1 SGCSSHGS
9 CGWRLENRRMTE
21 NDDRRDAPAT
31 EEPPRARVHVA
42 EWSPWV
48 WILPAAALI
57 LVGFLV
63 IRYGLFGGGDITV
76 RFVEAR
82 GLERYSPVRYKG
94 AKVGTVQKITIDEES
109 NEVIVGIT
117 MDASMNYALRKGTR
131 FWIVEPGLEGGGLG
145 SLISG
150 TYVAMAPGE
159 GEDAREFRGQE
170 YAPIMAA
177 PEAGKIFILRTET
190 MGSMSAGAPVQF
202 EGIRVGRVLGAEWD
216 DRARAVRVHV
226 FVVRRFENHVREST
240 RFYRSGGLGISLAG
254 GKISMGESSLSSILT
269 GGLAFY
275 TPDVLAGPPAKEGTQ
290 FELYESQAEAI
301 AASDG
306 PHLTYLTYFPG
317 AVGGLSAGTRVEM
330 RGIQVGRVRDVR
342 LRYIEQNATL
352 QTPVT
357 IEIDPR
363 KLEIVMPPTRA
374 DLRATMNAALDSLIR
389 KGMRAQLATSLILP
403 GAGAVSLDIVARP
416 NTARLITSQDPPIIP
431 AAGAGPGLEA
441 VLASANR
448 LAARIERVPIEQIA
462 GDLHSAA
469 ARVNRLV
476 QDPALDQSIQRLNS
490 SLAEIERVSK
500 TVGANVD
507 PIVQS
512 LRNAATSA
520 ETAAGRARELMGDGP
535 QQNYDLAELVKE
547 LTRAAESVRALANY
561 LTENP
566 DALLKGRPE

>member
-1 SGCSSHGS
+1 
-9 CGWRLENRRMTE
+9 
-21 NDDRRDAPAT
+21 
-31 EEPPRARVHVA
+31 
-42 EWSPWV
+42 
-48 WILPAAALI
+48 
-57 LVGFLV
+57 
-63 IRYGLFGGGDITV
+63 
-76 RFVEAR
+76 
-82 GLERYSPVRYKG
+82 
-94 AKVGTVQKITIDEES
+94 
-109 NEVIVGIT
+109 
-117 MDASMNYALRKGTR
+117 
-131 FWIVEPGLEGGGLG
+131 
-145 SLISG
+145 
-150 TYVAMAPGE
+150 
-159 GEDAREFRGQE
+159 
-170 YAPIMAA
+170 
-177 PEAGKIFILRTET
+177 
-190 MGSMSAGAPVQF
+190 MSAGAPVQF

-226 FVVRRFENHVREST
+226 FVVRRFENQVREST

-254 GKISMGESSLSSILT
+254 GKLSMGESSISSILT

-275 TPDVLAGPPAKEGTQ
+275 TPDVLAGSPAKEGTQ

-330 RGIQVGRVRDVR
+330 RGIEVGRVRDVR

-363 KLEIVMPPTRA
+363 KLEIVVPPTRA
-374 DLRATMNAALDSLIR
+374 DLRAKMNAALDSLIR
-389 KGMRAQLATSLILP
+389 KGMRAQLSTSLILP

-416 NTARLITSQDPPIIP
+416 NTARLITTQDPPIIP
-431 AAGAGPGLEA
+431 AAGAGPGLDA
-441 VLASANR
+441 TLASVNR
-448 LAARIERVPIEQIA
+448 IAARLERVPIEQIA
-462 GDLHSAA
+462 GDLRAA
-469 ARVNRLV
+469 ATRINRLV
-476 QDPALDQSIQRLNS
+476 QDPALDQSISRLNS
-490 SLAEIERVSK
+490 SLAEIERASK

-512 LRNAATSA
+512 LRNAASSA
-520 ETAAGRARELMGDGP
+520 ETAAGRARELMGEGP
-535 QQNYDLAELVKE
+535 QQNYDLGELVKE